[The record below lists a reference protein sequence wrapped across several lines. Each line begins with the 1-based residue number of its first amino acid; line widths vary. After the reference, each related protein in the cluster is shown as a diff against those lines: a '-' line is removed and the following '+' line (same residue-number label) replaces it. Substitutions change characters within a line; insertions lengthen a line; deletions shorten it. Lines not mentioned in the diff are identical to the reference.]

1 MTEGCP
7 ASSGPSRRRLL
18 ASFFWAAVALVTAL
32 IATPVLGYLV
42 GPLFRRRPRLD
53 IRIGE
58 VEGLPLDRPERVDF
72 VVRQRD
78 GWVITGGRRTAWVVR
93 RADGIQVFDP
103 RCTHLGCAYHW
114 DEANHQFICPCH
126 GGVYDVRGRVVSGPP
141 PRPLDT
147 YATRVEA
154 GVLYITPSPR
164 RTA

>member
-1 MTEGCP
+1 MTEERR
-7 ASSGPSRRRLL
+7 ASRGPSRRTLL

-42 GPLFRRRPRLD
+42 GPLFRRRPRGD
-53 IRIGE
+53 IRLGE
-58 VEGLPLDRPERVDF
+58 VDGLPLDRPERVDF
-72 VVRQRD
+72 VVRERD
-78 GWVITGGRRTAWVVR
+78 GWVVVGGRRSAWVVR

-114 DEANHQFICPCH
+114 DESHDQFICPCH
-126 GGVYDVRGRVVSGPP
+126 GGVYDVDGRVVSGPP
-141 PRPLDT
+141 PRALDT
-147 YATRVEA
+147 YPTRVEA